1 MHLGPKSALYQD
13 LQDPI
18 APNKPPRT
26 PQFCETAKINLGC
39 RSSGCA
45 DVDAECASLSLLFG
59 LGFRLYGFIGRNNM
73 CDWGVL
79 SENTIVDQMFMSC
92 VWKEASGA
100 FKGLIWDV

>member
-13 LQDPI
+13 SLQDPI
-18 APNKPPRT
+18 ASNKPPGT

-59 LGFRLYGFIGRNNM
+59 LGFRLYGFISM

-79 SENTIVDQMFMSC
+79 SENTIVDQMFMC
-92 VWKEASGA
+92 VEGSKRG
-100 FKGLIWDV
+100 V